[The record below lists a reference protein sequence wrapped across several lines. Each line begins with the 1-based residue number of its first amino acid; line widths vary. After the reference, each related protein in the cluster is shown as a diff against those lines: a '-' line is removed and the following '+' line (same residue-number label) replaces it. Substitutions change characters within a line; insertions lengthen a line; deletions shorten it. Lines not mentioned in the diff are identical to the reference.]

1 MIDEKYYLYAVEQMD
16 RAAREKK
23 KYNGYKDKPERICFY
38 TGRPYAERH
47 EVFPGRP
54 NRQISIAHGFQVDL
68 CPEKHR
74 ELQENITPWAKAENQ
89 KWRETYEQ
97 LYIDEQIDEC
107 VSANDA
113 LESWMQLIG
122 RNYIEELTPK

>member
-23 KYNGYKDKPERICFY
+23 KCNGYKDKPERICFY

-54 NRQISIAHGFQVDL
+54 NRQISIEHGFQVDL

-89 KWRETYEQ
+89 KWHETYEQ

-107 VSANDA
+107 VSADDA
-113 LESWMQLIG
+113 LESWMRLIG